1 MTEPRDWPIDRPASL
16 RPWFLS
22 ATGYLGVLFE
32 DHTEAQRAQR
42 SLVEHGVPGQ
52 DIRLYTSEQIL
63 DTEARLKAERSSLAQ
78 VIATVTA
85 DHELRR
91 RYLDT
96 AAAGGAGLWLYA
108 PTRQRANQLIQLL
121 AGYDYRLLLYLGDDG
136 SEAIVRDP
144 D

>member
-1 MTEPRDWPIDRPASL
+1 MGNGRLTRTAVQVKDPR
-16 RPWFLS
+16 
-22 ATGYLGVLFE
+22 
-32 DHTEAQRAQR
+32 
-42 SLVEHGVPGQ
+42 
-52 DIRLYTSEQIL
+52 IL

-78 VIATVTA
+78 VMATVTA
-85 DHELRR
+85 DQELRR

-108 PTRQRANQLIQLL
+108 PTRQRANRLIQLL
-121 AGYDYRLLLYLGDDG
+121 AGHDYRLLLYLGDEG